1 MKNKLSTLFISLLL
15 TFLVIFCLSSCESNE
30 TENQPS
36 STSSTN
42 QSQTVDSQGNNDV
55 IDNGET
61 GNTETGNTETGNT
74 ETGNTETGNTETGTP
89 NDNEKSQAIDLMSG
103 YTSGTTKAAELDGAF
118 INNQWRLA
126 MELFKSSN
134 KTSDGNVLISPL
146 SIQLALAMTANGAEG
161 ETKSQM
167 ERLLGGEYTI
177 DELNAYLKTYVS
189 NLPNEKSSKLNVANS
204 IWFRKNNFVP
214 NQLFLQTNKDYYD
227 ASIYSAPFDKTTLA
241 DINNWVNTNTDG
253 MIKEMLNQIDESS
266 LMYLINAIAFDAEW
280 DEKYSEDSIH
290 KDLFTME
297 NGISCEAEFMWST
310 EYAYYELDNA
320 VGFKKDYKN
329 GKYSFVALLPNVG
342 VSVNE
347 LVDLL
352 SYEEIIN
359 MLNNPDYSR
368 DVMAKMPKFS
378 YEYSLKMNDVLS
390 LLGMERAFDESEAE
404 FDRIGQADGNI
415 FIGSVLHKTFISV
428 DEAGTKAGA
437 ATIVEVKE
445 ECESTRKEIEIVLDR
460 PFMYMIIDNETLLP
474 VFIGTLTS
482 VE

>member
-30 TENQPS
+30 TEKQPS

-61 GNTETGNTETGNT
+61 GNTEA
-74 ETGNTETGNTETGTP
+74 GNTETGTP

-103 YTSGTTKAAELDGAF
+103 YTSGTTTVAELDGAF

-214 NQLFLQTNKDYYD
+214 NQFFLQTNKDYYD

-253 MIKEMLNQIDESS
+253 MIKKLLDQIDESS

-310 EYAYYELDNA
+310 EYAYYELDKA

-329 GKYSFVALLPNVG
+329 GKYSFVALLPNEDFG
-342 VSVNE
+342 VN
-347 LVDLL
+347 DLISSL
-352 SYEEIIN
+352 TYEEIIN

-368 DVMAKMPKFS
+368 DVIAKMPKFS

-390 LLGMERAFDESEAE
+390 LLGMEKAFDAGSAE
-404 FDRIGQADGNI
+404 FYNIGEAGGNI
-415 FIGSVLHKTFISV
+415 FIGEVLHKTFISV
-428 DEAGTKAGA
+428 DEAGTRAGA
-437 ATIVEVKE
+437 VTSVQMKDEME
-445 ECESTRKEIEIVLDR
+445 RLEFEITLDR

-482 VE
+482 IE

>member
-30 TENQPS
+30 TEKQPS

-61 GNTETGNTETGNT
+61 GNTEAGNTEA
-74 ETGNTETGNTETGTP
+74 GNTETGTP

-103 YTSGTTKAAELDGAF
+103 YTSGTTTVAELDGAF

-214 NQLFLQTNKDYYD
+214 NQFFLQTNKDYYD

-253 MIKEMLNQIDESS
+253 MIKKLLDQIDESS

-310 EYAYYELDNA
+310 EYAYYELDKA
-320 VGFKKDYKN
+320 VGLKKDYKN
-329 GKYSFVALLPNVG
+329 GKYSFVALLPNEDFG
-342 VSVNE
+342 VN
-347 LVDLL
+347 DLISSL
-352 SYEEIIN
+352 TYEEIIN

-368 DVMAKMPKFS
+368 DVIAKMPKFS

-390 LLGMERAFDESEAE
+390 LLGMEKAFDAGSAE
-404 FDRIGQADGNI
+404 FYNIGEAGGNI
-415 FIGSVLHKTFISV
+415 FIGEVLHKTFISV
-428 DEAGTKAGA
+428 DEAGTRAGA
-437 ATIVEVKE
+437 VTSVQMKDEME
-445 ECESTRKEIEIVLDR
+445 RLEFEITLDR

-482 VE
+482 IE